1 MNRARSAFRAIAAVA
16 VLIVSSPAWA
26 DFQGEVV
33 RILDGDTIDV
43 LVNRQT
49 IRVRLADVDAPESGQ
64 AFGQRARQRLADMTF
79 RQQVEVVEK
88 DTDRYGR
95 TLGTVYA
102 MMSYPG
108 SAAQLTNINA
118 VMVQEGMA
126 WAYRYYGKPTD
137 PQMYALEQEAR
148 RQRFGL
154 WSDPNAQEPWK
165 WRRASKNATN

>member
-1 MNRARSAFRAIAAVA
+1 MKRARSLFRAVAAVA
-16 VLIVSSPAWA
+16 VLIVSTPAWA

-49 IRVRLADVDAPESGQ
+49 VRVRLADIDAPESGQ

-95 TLGTVYA
+95 TLGVVYA
-102 MMSYPG
+102 MMTYPG
-108 SAAQLTNINA
+108 NAAQLTNVNA

-137 PQMYALEQEAR
+137 PQMYALEQQAR
-148 RQRFGL
+148 RERRGL